1 MVTNSFASSPVLPLL
16 TTTLPSVVTPL
27 PDTMVFV
34 PSVSSIVVTDVRSC
48 NSLANLTVN
57 VSEPLDTTPML
68 LSVNFVTS
76 FWPPRI
82 FAFSLNLRPN
92 ALFVVSS
99 FAVSPSKN
107 SGVNATFCKSLT
119 VDTELSL
126 FASVVGSSPVKSLM
140 NWLEPSRTLFT
151 LSTIV
156 GPVPFGLVTL
166 VFNSF

>member
-1 MVTNSFASSPVLPLL
+1 MVTSSFALSPVLPLL
-16 TTTLPSVVTPL
+16 TTTLPSVVIPL
-27 PDTMVFV
+27 PDAVVFV
-34 PSVSSIVVTDVRSC
+34 PSVSSIVVTDVRPCS
-48 NSLANLTVN
+48 SFANLTVN

-76 FWPPRI
+76 FCPPTI

-126 FASVVGSSPVKSLM
+126 SASVVGLSPVKSLM
-140 NWLEPSRTLFT
+140 NWLEPSKTLFT

-156 GPVPFGLVTL
+156 GPVPFGFVTL